1 MTTVMI
7 VETATGSK
15 YDPQVEVEEFTLEE
29 VLASSSLII
38 WYEFMKETNRTFQSD
53 CNVLYRLVEDDGN

>member
-1 MTTVMI
+1 MTIAMI

-15 YDPQVEVEEFTLEE
+15 FAPQVEVEEFTLEE

-38 WYEFMKETNRTFQSD
+38 WYEFMKKTNRTFQSD
-53 CNVLYRLVEDDGN
+53 CNVLYRLVENGP